1 MSEQPATPPGVPQ
14 WDTADRMRKGLRE
27 SGLGVTEMAVYLGV
41 SRNTV
46 GNWLNGR
53 IKPRTIYLKEWAL
66 RTGTDY
72 GWLVTGQT
80 GPGRPH
86 LAGQGDVD
94 KLGYGRHRRPV
105 RHLRL
110 LTTRSAA

>member
-14 WDTADRMRKGLRE
+14 WDTADRMRKALRQ
-27 SGLGVTEMAVYLGV
+27 SGIGVTEMAVYLGV
-41 SRNTV
+41 SRTTAS
-46 GNWLNGR
+46 NWLNGR
-53 IKPRTIYLKEWAL
+53 IKPRPIYLKEWAL

-86 LAGQGDVD
+86 LPGQRDVRYP
-94 KLGYGRHRRPV
+94 GITRHIIRVRP
-105 RHLRL
+105 
-110 LTTRSAA
+110 LTGLVAA

>member
-1 MSEQPATPPGVPQ
+1 MSEQPATPPGVPE
-14 WDTADRMRKGLRE
+14 WDTADRLRKALRHAD
-27 SGLGVTEMAVYLGV
+27 LGVQEMASYLDV

-46 GNWLNGR
+46 GNWINGR
-53 IKPRTIYLKEWAL
+53 IEPSTQTLRLWAL
-66 RTGTDY
+66 RCGVSY
-72 GWLVTGQT
+72 EWLTE
-80 GPGRPH
+80 GRNPAV
-86 LAGQGDVD
+86 LAGQRDVN